1 MTVENLEINIKTNV
15 SESSSKTIESLADAL
30 GKLEAKASALTG
42 LSNLSNILNAISG
55 ATVKASS
62 LNGLAKGIENL
73 HTSLSVITS
82 DEVARLSE
90 LAVVLKSLIGVN
102 PGGSSGMTKAAKSF
116 RELGAASGAASGAAR
131 NLRQTARGIDSVSR
145 SAKKSQS
152 PLSNFV
158 SSLKRIA
165 FYRFIRTV
173 IKEITKAFSEGLKNA
188 YQFSSGLA
196 TEGHRF
202 SEAMDS
208 MKSAATQMKNQLG
221 SAFIAL
227 LTSIEP
233 VVTAIV
239 NLVTKLADAISQLIS
254 AFTGTTYLKAAAVSD
269 KFADDMGKGAK
280 GAKEWK
286 NQLLGFDV
294 INRLNEPSGGGGG
307 LTPEDMFGGE
317 DALIDE
323 KYITLAER
331 LKRIFG
337 EFDFSPITTAL
348 EKIKGLVDS
357 IGKSFREA
365 FSDGRGTTLLTTI
378 WEILSNIMTTVGNL
392 ADSFRRAWDENDR
405 GTTLLR
411 NLLGIVQTIL
421 DCFNRITASV
431 AEWVDTLDFGPI
443 IDSFIRLTEAI
454 QPLVDLITDALAWA
468 VENVLEPLGKWI
480 VEEAGPVSV
489 DLLTEAIK
497 TLTSVLTP
505 LWEGFKE
512 VWDEISPILQ
522 WFGDSWVETLGT
534 VTEELRKFT
543 AMLQERGGEIK
554 NIVESWGLALRRV
567 WDTVIR
573 PYLEMMKLYYQ
584 GWFKI
589 VMALLRII
597 IGNAITLLSGLCDF
611 IKKLAEGD
619 WAGAWNALKD
629 TVLKMWENL
638 KGEMPNLLNGV
649 IDLINGWIKGF
660 NFLLG
665 GINDI
670 AGAFGINLKLEIPTI
685 GYVGTNTNSNG
696 YSHSSGKFAAGGF
709 PEAGSLFIANEA
721 GPELVGSIGGRT
733 AVANNDQIV
742 EAVSSGVYNAV
753 SSAMGNG
760 NKNVS
765 VHVYLDSREIKSGQQ
780 RLARATGG

>member
-1 MTVENLEINIKTNV
+1 MTVENISINVATDAGKAA
-15 SESSSKTIESLADAL
+15 SQFGSLADAL
-30 GKLEAKASALTG
+30 KRV
-42 LSNLSNILNAISG
+42 SNT
-55 ATVKASS
+55 ATARS
-62 LNGLAKGIENL
+62 LNNTAKSVSKVGTAAKTATK
-73 HTSLSVITS
+73 HTSKL
-82 DEVARLSE
+82 L
-90 LAVVLKSLIGVN
+90 
-102 PGGSSGMTKAAKSF
+102 
-116 RELGAASGAASGAAR
+116 
-131 NLRQTARGIDSVSR
+131 
-145 SAKKSQS
+145 
-152 PLSNFV
+152 

-165 FYRFIRTV
+165 FYRAIRSV
-173 IKEITKAFSEGLKNA
+173 IKAITQALAEGLKSA
-188 YQFSSGLA
+188 YLFSAGLT
-196 TEGHRF
+196 TESHWF
-202 SEAMDS
+202 AEAMDNMNS
-208 MKSAATQMKNQLG
+208 KATQLKAQLG
-221 SAFIAL
+221 SAFISL
-227 LTSIEP
+227 LTILEP
-233 VVTAIV
+233 IITSLINMVIRA
-239 NLVTKLADAISQLIS
+239 ADAVSQLFA
-254 AFTGTTYLKAAAVSD
+254 AFTGTRYLKAVAVTD
-269 KFADDMGKGAK
+269 TLVDDFQSGSKA
-280 GAKEWK
+280 AKEWK

-331 LKRIFG
+331 LKRVFG

-348 EKIKGLVDS
+348 KKIKGLVDS

-365 FSDGRGTTLLTTI
+365 FSDGRGTTLLNTI
-378 WEILSNIMTTVGNL
+378 WDILSNIMTTVGNL
-392 ADSFRRAWDENDR
+392 ADSFRRAWDENGR
-405 GTTLLR
+405 GATLLR
-411 NLLGIVQTIL
+411 NLLGIVQTMR

-468 VENVLEPLGKWI
+468 VDNVLEPLGKWV
-480 VEEAGPVSV
+480 VEDAGPVSV

-534 VTEELRKFT
+534 VTDELRKFT
-543 AMLQERGGEIK
+543 VMLQERGGEIK
-554 NIVESWGLALRRV
+554 NIVESWGLVLRRV
-567 WDTVIR
+567 WDQVYK
-573 PYLEMMKLYYQ
+573 PYFEMMKLYFQ
-584 GWFKI
+584 GWFKVI
-589 VMALLRII
+589 MSILRTI

-619 WAGAWNALKD
+619 WAGAWDALKNA
-629 TVLKMWENL
+629 VLKMWENL
-638 KGEMPNLLNGV
+638 KNELPNLLNGV

-660 NFLLG
+660 NTLLG
-665 GINDI
+665 GINNI
-670 AGAFGINLKLEIPTI
+670 ASSFGINLKLEIPTI
-685 GYVGTNTNSNG
+685 GYVGTSTNSSG
-696 YSHSSGKFAAGGF
+696 FSHSSGKFASGGF
-709 PEAGSLFIANEA
+709 PEAGQLFISREA
-721 GPELVGSIGGRT
+721 GPELVGTIGGRT